1 MKKIILYIATSIDG
15 FIADL
20 SGGVDWLP
28 PPESDPDDS
37 CGYKSFIENISI
49 IIMGSTSYNQIL
61 SFGEWAWPA
70 KQTYVFTSQNLTAIE
85 TSISFVNEPPKK
97 FVAKL
102 KRSGADKDIWL
113 LGGAKLAHSF
123 FCDNLIDEV
132 IITIV
137 PVYLEH
143 GIKLE
148 LPHSGFS
155 LVSERVCASE
165 IVQKIYHKT
174 TDCHK

>member
-113 LGGAKLAHSF
+113 RTPSNEADDSWLRGGKERLVFFNSPLPSNQEDKIEHSAIQS
-123 FCDNLIDEV
+123 NLFKRIE
-132 IITIV
+132 
-137 PVYLEH
+137 
-143 GIKLE
+143 K
-148 LPHSGFS
+148 
-155 LVSERVCASE
+155 
-165 IVQKIYHKT
+165 
-174 TDCHK
+174 